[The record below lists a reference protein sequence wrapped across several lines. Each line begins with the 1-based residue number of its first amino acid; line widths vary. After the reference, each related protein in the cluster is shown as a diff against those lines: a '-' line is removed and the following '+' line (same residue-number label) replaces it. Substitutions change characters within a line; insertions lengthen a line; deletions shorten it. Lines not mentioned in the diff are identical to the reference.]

1 MKILPLITAPDPFL
15 KKISK
20 PVLEVDNDLREFMK
34 NMVATMYQENGIGLA
49 SVQVG
54 ELKRVL
60 VMDIDYEID
69 DHDHHHH
76 HHGEGGCS
84 GVHVKNANPQ
94 YFINPEIIEFSKNDS
109 VFNEGCLSFPG
120 ARAEVTRPESI
131 KLKYLDFNGEKQV
144 KEFDGI
150 SATCLQHE
158 IDHLN
163 GITFVDKIS
172 PIKREMILKRM
183 KKIKQNG

>member
-15 KKISK
+15 KKVSK
-20 PVLEVDNDLREFMK
+20 PVEAVDNELREFMK
-34 NMVATMYQENGIGLA
+34 NMVATMYEENGIGLA

-54 ELKRVL
+54 VLKRVL

-69 DHDHHHH
+69 DHGHH
-76 HHGEGGCS
+76 HHGAEDCS
-84 GVHVKNANPQ
+84 GVRVKNANPQ

-120 ARAEVTRPESI
+120 ARAEVIRPESI

>member
-1 MKILPLITAPDPFL
+1 MKILPLIIAPDPLL

-20 PVLEVDNDLREFMK
+20 PVEKVDDELREFMK
-34 NMVATMYQENGIGLA
+34 NMIATMYQENGIGLA

-54 ELKRVL
+54 VLKRVL
-60 VMDIDYEID
+60 VMDVDYEID
-69 DHDHHHH
+69 DHNHH
-76 HHGEGGCS
+76 HHGEEGCS
-84 GVHVKNANPQ
+84 GAHVKNPNPQ
-94 YFINPEIIEFSKNDS
+94 YFINPEIIEFSKNNS
-109 VFNEGCLSFPG
+109 SFNEGCLSFPG
-120 ARAEVTRPESI
+120 ARAEVIRPESI
-131 KLKYLDFNGEKQV
+131 KLKYLDFNGKKQV

-172 PIKREMILKRM
+172 SLKREMILKRM
-183 KKIKQNG
+183 NKIKNG